1 MRTKTHANVSTALIV
16 LLAASP
22 AWAGWDGTLK
32 LGGIVLDEEGDKST
46 VQETYDIHDGFSL
59 SQLRLRGTPN
69 AESFL
74 DLNLREMNLDSRKG
88 DVLFRMPGL
97 LRFDASYDQNRQV
110 FDPDRGVTSDRRDF
124 DMGARVTPLPW
135 LTVHGAFNTMDRE
148 GDRLGYPGSSGAV
161 RGLET
166 ESALGTGYD
175 YSMRS
180 GRIGAEAR
188 RDGRGIAV
196 DYRGTDFTEDL
207 NPDADRTGNVVSARA
222 WSPCFLYDRLTH
234 FVRASYGVSEL
245 ASALDYRMY
254 GLQYT
259 GVAQPIHDLRLKY
272 GFDAQRVD
280 HEVDDLRTDRYRQ
293 DMDVT
298 YYHRDGNV
306 TAGYSYEMN
315 DDDRRL
321 TSYHSWRTG
330 AVLRGERHTVRVR
343 YSGRE
348 KKDVEQLTL
357 LKEVESSRILAD
369 VELRPRKDLSMGM
382 GLKVRDREFPD
393 IGVESHGKQ
402 LRGNARYSYPG
413 WGDFSGTYTFSKD
426 AYTDL
431 VGGYDVKSHIVTTRV
446 DVDRIPNTRLGTGL
460 TLIDIGKNQDIQK
473 SIFFVEAEY
482 TVAADYH
489 FEVKYNI
496 YNYDDYVLVDRY
508 YTANAVW
515 FNFAYDFHVE

>member
-22 AWAGWDGTLK
+22 VWAGWDGTIK
-32 LGGIVLDEEGDKST
+32 LGGIVLDEDGDKST
-46 VQETYDIHDGFSL
+46 VQETYDIHDGFSI
-59 SQLRLRGTPN
+59 SQLRLSGTPSADTYLN
-69 AESFL
+69 F
-74 DLNLREMNLDSRKG
+74 NLREINLDSRKG
-88 DVLFRMPGL
+88 DLLFRMPGL

-110 FDPDRGVTSDRRDF
+110 FDSARGVTSDRKDF
-124 DMGARVTPLPW
+124 DLGARVTPMRW
-135 LTVHGAFNTMDRE
+135 LSVTGSFSYMDRE
-148 GDRLGYPGSSGAV
+148 GDRLGYPSSTGAV
-161 RGLET
+161 RGTET
-166 ESALGTGYD
+166 MSSLGTGYD

-188 RDGRGIAV
+188 KDGRGVAV
-196 DYRGTDFTEDL
+196 DYRGTDFTEDR
-207 NPDADRTGNVVSARA
+207 NPDADRTGNVVSARV
-222 WSPCFLYDRLTH
+222 WSPCYFYENLTH

-245 ASALDYRMY
+245 ASAVDYK
-254 GLQYT
+254 LSSFQYT
-259 GVAQPIHDLRLKY
+259 GVARPVQDLRVRY

-280 HEVDDLRTDRYRQ
+280 HETTDLKTDRIRN
-293 DMDVT
+293 DVDVT
-298 YYHRDGNV
+298 FYHKDGNA
-306 TAGYSYEMN
+306 TAGYSYETN

-321 TSYHSWRTG
+321 THYHSWRTG

-343 YSGRE
+343 YAGRE
-348 KKDVEQLTL
+348 KKDLEQLTL

-369 VELRPRKDLSMGM
+369 VEVRPRTDFSMGA

-413 WGDFSGTYTFSKD
+413 WGDFSGTYTLAQDS
-426 AYTDL
+426 YTDL
-431 VGGYDVKSHIVTTRV
+431 TDGYDVKSHIVTGRV
-446 DVDRIPNTRLGTGL
+446 DVDRIPNTRLATGL
-460 TLIDIGKNQDIQK
+460 TLLDIGKDLDIQK
-473 SIFFVEAEY
+473 TIFFAEAEY

-489 FEVKYNI
+489 FEVKYNV